1 MLSRVGIFFISFSQ
15 PSLDGRLWPVRS
27 VMLEFLFPSSQPLS
41 DGELWLAHSAVLVF
55 IYLVHSPSCPQMASS
70 GSRTPTHLFFSYY
83 YSSPPTVDRRRALA
97 RTHSHVG
104 SFFYFILRLCQLS
117 IDSELR
123 LTHKDTLIHFFILFF
138 VSTSLHQPSID
149 SELRLAHIAVLVL
162 FFIFFVSASCR

>member
-1 MLSRVGIFFISFSQ
+1 MVGFGLRTQSCWICFISFSQ
-15 PSLDGRLWPVRS
+15 PLL
-27 VMLEFLFPSSQPLS
+27 
-41 DGELWLAHSAVLVF
+41 DGELRLVHSAMLVF

-70 GSRTPTHLFFSYY
+70 GSCTPTHLFFLYY
-83 YSSPPTVDRRRALA
+83 YSSLPAVDRRWASA

-104 SFFYFILRLCQLS
+104 SFFYSILCLRQPS

-138 VSTSLHQPSID
+138 VSTSLRQPSID
-149 SELRLAHIAVLVL
+149 SELRLACIAVLVL